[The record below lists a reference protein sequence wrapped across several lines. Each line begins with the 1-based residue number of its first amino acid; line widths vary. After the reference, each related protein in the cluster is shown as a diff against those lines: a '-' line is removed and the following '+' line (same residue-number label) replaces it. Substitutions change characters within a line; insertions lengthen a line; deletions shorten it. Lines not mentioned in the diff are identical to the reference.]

1 VLTHNQFVPAALALA
16 ATLAW
21 GLSDF
26 VGGYTS
32 RRANAFL
39 LTTITH
45 VSGTTLMV
53 LLALRF
59 HSPSPDSHGLRWAT
73 AAGLFGGVALAIF
86 YRALAAGNMG
96 LTAPVAALL
105 GAAVPTAFGI
115 WTEGAPGPVPIAGF
129 FLAGI
134 GIWLISRSEGATG
147 RPKGIGTAVLAGLGF
162 AGYFLCIKEAGNA
175 SVFWLAATSRSV
187 SFLTTGAIVL
197 ATRQFKPMDRAG
209 VAWGLLLGVLDI
221 TGSALFIRASQIGRL
236 DAAVLISSLYPAI
249 TVLLARLVLKEHFSR
264 WKLVGMLAALLAV
277 PMIAW

>member
-1 VLTHNQFVPAALALA
+1 MLTHNQFVPAASALA
-16 ATLAW
+16 ATFAW

-26 VGGYTS
+26 IGGYAS

-59 HSPSPDSHGLRWAT
+59 HSSFPSHGLAWAT

-86 YRALAAGNMG
+86 YRVLAAGNMG
-96 LTAPVAALL
+96 LSAPVAALL

-115 WTEGAPGPVPIAGF
+115 WTEGVPGPVPVAGF
-129 FLAGI
+129 LLAGI
-134 GIWLISRSEGATG
+134 GIWLISRSEGAAG

-162 AGYFLCIKEAGNA
+162 AGYFLCIKEAGNG

-197 ATRQFKPMDRAG
+197 ATRQFKPMDRTG

-221 TGSALFIRASQIGRL
+221 AGSALFIRASQIGRL

-264 WKLVGMLAALLAV
+264 WKLIGMLAALLAV

>member
-1 VLTHNQFVPAALALA
+1 VLTHNQFVPAASALA
-16 ATLAW
+16 ATFAW

-26 VGGYTS
+26 VGGYAA

-59 HSPSPDSHGLRWAT
+59 HSPYPDSHGLTWAT

-162 AGYFLCIKEAGNA
+162 AGYFLCIKEAGNG

-187 SFLTTGAIVL
+187 SLLTTGAIVL
-197 ATRQFKPMDRAG
+197 ATRQFKPMDRTG

-236 DAAVLISSLYPAI
+236 DAAVLISSFYPAI

-264 WKLVGMLAALLAV
+264 WKLVGMVAALLAV